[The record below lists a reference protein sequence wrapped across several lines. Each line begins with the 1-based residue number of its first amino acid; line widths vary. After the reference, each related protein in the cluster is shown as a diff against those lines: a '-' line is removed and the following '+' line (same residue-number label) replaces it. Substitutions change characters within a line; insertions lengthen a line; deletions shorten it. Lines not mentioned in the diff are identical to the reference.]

1 MLERLLV
8 QALHAAVSDPQAVT
22 QLSAVRHSATA
33 PHESQIDWQL
43 VVKHA
48 PH

>member
-1 MLERLLV
+1 LLV
-8 QALHAAVSDPQAVT
+8 HALQAAVSVPQPVT

-33 PHESQIDWQL
+33 PHESQIAWQL